1 MHGLLV
7 SISKETLII
16 YNFTYSITVYI
27 LEIMFKI
34 KQGNIVNEN
43 NIQNWLVEYH
53 TIIEAIMD
61 IGRIFGFLLLLIAGL
76 LNNIVYLK
84 LLLLIVTI
92 AIPIYATIMYKMELN
107 NNNN

>member
-1 MHGLLV
+1 
-7 SISKETLII
+7 
-16 YNFTYSITVYI
+16 
-27 LEIMFKI
+27 
-34 KQGNIVNEN
+34 
-43 NIQNWLVEYH
+43 
-53 TIIEAIMD
+53 MD

-76 LNNIVYLK
+76 LNNIVYFK